1 MVRYCRNVSISVS
14 LEPGPRVALRFQNT
28 NNILYNM
35 VMIIIVIIGI
45 LITIIIRIIIII
57 IIGALVQG
65 FRVQSLLAR
74 IVGPDPTATSQVS
87 EFWVLVAWFRGF

>member
-35 VMIIIVIIGI
+35 VMIIIVIIRI
-45 LITIIIRIIIII
+45 LIIIRIIIRRRII

-65 FRVQSLLAR
+65 FRVQSFIA
-74 IVGPDPTATSQVS
+74 
-87 EFWVLVAWFRGF
+87 

>member
-1 MVRYCRNVSISVS
+1 MS
-14 LEPGPRVALRFQNT
+14 LEPGPRVALRFHNT

-35 VMIIIVIIGI
+35 VMIIIVIIRI
-45 LITIIIRIIIII
+45 LIIVRIRIII

-65 FRVQSLLAR
+65 FRVQSLIAR

-87 EFWVLVAWFRGF
+87 EFWVLVVWFRGF

>member
-1 MVRYCRNVSISVS
+1 MS

-57 IIGALVQG
+57 KGALVQG